1 MTCSV
6 VTWLVFLRNTKKICK
21 DDGCMFIYS
30 VIFRWRAS
38 LLPYP
43 WTRWT
48 LRSSTTSTHEPS
60 GLDSSNRRKQ
70 VRRGERDCKITISLA
85 CQINIAKLSSCIH
98 FFFSFCIPYL
108 NGCLVPLKVG
118 CADGYAAL
126 PMPLFLH
133 SYTQLFAPCSLR
145 RLRTIFNHLI
155 KFFSIQFNSIQEKHI
170 HASYASGQKE
180 NQVRSIKAISN
191 CINCQNASKKSRS
204 GKRLGGKIHS
214 INRLRLQIPDH

>member
-1 MTCSV
+1 M
-6 VTWLVFLRNTKKICK
+6 
-21 DDGCMFIYS
+21 
-30 VIFRWRAS
+30 
-38 LLPYP
+38 
-43 WTRWT
+43 
-48 LRSSTTSTHEPS
+48 
-60 GLDSSNRRKQ
+60 
-70 VRRGERDCKITISLA
+70 RRGGRDCKITISLA

-98 FFFSFCIPYL
+98 FFSLSAYPTSMES
-108 NGCLVPLKVG
+108 CLVPLKVG

-126 PMPLFLH
+126 PMPLFCH
-133 SYTQLFAPCSLR
+133 SYTQLFAPFSLR

>member
-1 MTCSV
+1 MHKGIEQAEESA
-6 VTWLVFLRNTKKICK
+6 VTTWEWKEQKWMLVDCGLCLWTRNADLVWTWRRTTLTRACNH
-21 DDGCMFIYS
+21 GE
-30 VIFRWRAS
+30 WRAALSPGWSSCATRRKSVKMMNVCLYTVLYFARVS

-70 VRRGERDCKITISLA
+70 VRRGGRDCKITISLA

-98 FFFSFCIPYL
+98 FFSLSAYPTSMES
-108 NGCLVPLKVG
+108 CLVPLKVG

-133 SYTQLFAPCSLR
+133 SYT
-145 RLRTIFNHLI
+145 
-155 KFFSIQFNSIQEKHI
+155 
-170 HASYASGQKE
+170 
-180 NQVRSIKAISN
+180 
-191 CINCQNASKKSRS
+191 
-204 GKRLGGKIHS
+204 
-214 INRLRLQIPDH
+214 